1 MPKISEEDLQRVL
14 ILLFKSDLEFLTEMY
29 GTNIGVSKAVRTMVR
44 THITQIK
51 AKANKTIDEIESKT
65 NTDTKDLELI
75 TEG

>member
-14 ILLFKSDLEFLTEMY
+14 VLLFKSDLEFLTEMY
-29 GTNIGVSKAVRTMVR
+29 GNNIGVSKAVRTMTR

-51 AKANKTIDEIESKT
+51 AKANKTIDEIESKH
-65 NTDTKDLELI
+65 NDLELI